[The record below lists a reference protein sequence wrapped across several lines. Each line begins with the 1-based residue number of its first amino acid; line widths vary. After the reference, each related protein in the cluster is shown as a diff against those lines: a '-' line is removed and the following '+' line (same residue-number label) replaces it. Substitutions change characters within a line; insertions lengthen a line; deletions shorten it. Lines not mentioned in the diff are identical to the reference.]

1 MLKTPGRSSQKAQ
14 SLRRT
19 VQEPDFGTPGTDK
32 GRAPGR
38 AAVDCPITTS
48 GGAPLI
54 VDGLRRVR
62 RSTFTEG
69 AIMERAEYNRHSR
82 ARVAETTKGASRHAT
97 PCNAGRA
104 GAHRPS
110 EALHPTRSSDVLTRI
125 ARERVPTA
133 PQVRKRV
140 DRGPAREPPQDARC

>member
-1 MLKTPGRSSQKAQ
+1 
-14 SLRRT
+14 
-19 VQEPDFGTPGTDK
+19 
-32 GRAPGR
+32 
-38 AAVDCPITTS
+38 
-48 GGAPLI
+48 
-54 VDGLRRVR
+54 
-62 RSTFTEG
+62 
-69 AIMERAEYNRHSR
+69 MERAEDNRHSR

-104 GAHRPS
+104 GAHRPW

-140 DRGPAREPPQDARC
+140 DRGPTAAAGRPMLKTSGAAHRRREVLEEQFRSRISASWHRERW